1 MSADEGGGG
10 DLPLLPRQVRI
21 FARLR
26 RAGVD
31 LECPSCG
38 AVYII
43 RGGIGRG
50 GTGTTATTK
59 VFDEATGIFQCT
71 RKACLQ
77 AYQLGVNFV
86 ALGRGTIPDAKAW
99 RMIPHDAVPTI
110 AQGRTIKA
118 AEARRMA
125 ELRETVASRVLGME
139 ERRKGPK
146 GAGASVNTGPPCS
159 CPETWSGEASRRQRD
174 PGCPRHGGEEGG
186 DDEHS

>member
-10 DLPLLPRQVRI
+10 TLPQLPRQVRI

-38 AVYII
+38 TVYII

-50 GTGTTATTK
+50 GTGATATTK

-71 RKACLQ
+71 RTKCMQ

-86 ALGRGTIPDAKAW
+86 AMGRGKIPDAKAW
-99 RMIPHDAVPTI
+99 RLIPHDAVPTI
-110 AQGRTIKA
+110 SQGNTIRA
-118 AEARRMA
+118 AEGRRMA
-125 ELRETVASRVLGME
+125 VLRAAVESRVLEAG

-146 GAGASVNTGPPCS
+146 GAGKSVNTGPPCS
-159 CPETWSGEASRRQRD
+159 CPETWSGEASKRQRD
-174 PGCPRHGGEEGG
+174 PGCPRHGDVDGGEA
-186 DDEHS
+186 